1 MATILNQSMSSAVM
15 KVNEEKSVTAVF
27 GPGEIKE
34 NEQGKVVEQSVPN
47 VAEQGLKEDG
57 KYLPSCDIK
66 SMSAEDQDAIYAEG
80 LDPNEVAKIVE
91 RSKAN
96 KGARVLAFESNEGN
110 VMDASNEGA
119 GANCPN
125 PVALPQGQE
134 QGGVDGMEGGGED
147 PMNLSQGQMQGSGV
161 FAGVRM
167 RQLSNTSIAL
177 AQGQRGDGVGEG
189 SGTMPMTP
197 KGKKELAKDVEAVLP
212 PVGYFEF

>member
-96 KGARVLAFESNEGN
+96 KGARALAFESNEGN
-110 VMDASNEGA
+110 VGDASNGGA

-134 QGGVDGMEGGGED
+134 QGGVDVREEGGVD
-147 PMNLSQGQMQGSGV
+147 PMILSQGQMQGSGA
-161 FAGVRM
+161 FTGVRM
-167 RQLSNTSIAL
+167 RQLPNTSIPL
-177 AQGQRGDGVGEG
+177 AQGHGGGEG
-189 SGTMPMTP
+189 A
-197 KGKKELAKDVEAVLP
+197 KG
-212 PVGYFEF
+212 